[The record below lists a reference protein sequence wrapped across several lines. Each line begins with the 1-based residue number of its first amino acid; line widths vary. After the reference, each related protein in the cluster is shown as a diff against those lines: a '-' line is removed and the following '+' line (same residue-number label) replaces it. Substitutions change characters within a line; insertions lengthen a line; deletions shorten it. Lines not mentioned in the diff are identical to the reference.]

1 MGRETPVRDGSSV
14 HEPNQLV
21 NCAAD
26 ALDSAPA
33 PMSDPLLPLP
43 WLDILIILG
52 LILLNGV
59 FAMSELAIVSS
70 REARLR
76 ALAKTGSSGAR
87 CALDL
92 AAKPGRFLSTVQI
105 GITLI
110 SILAGAYS
118 GASLGGPVSQQL
130 EAAGLEADTAR
141 TVGFGL
147 VIAVVTY
154 VSLIVGEL
162 VPKQFALRSP
172 EPIAAIVA
180 RPMNWLSKAT
190 APFVWLLD
198 KTSLLIFRV
207 LGLNRESKNQVTAEE
222 LHLVVAEAQTAGVLE
237 ESERAIISGIVRLA
251 DRPVREVMTPR
262 TEIDW
267 IDVGASTEEIR
278 QELLDNPHSRI
289 PVADGSIENIVGVIQ
304 TRDVLAASIRG
315 EPLDLKRLCRK
326 APVIPDLMDA
336 MDALAVLRGADVPLA
351 LVHDEYGH
359 LDGIVT
365 PGSILAALAGTFAH
379 DVEQGEEPPLV
390 EREDGSWLVSGA
402 ASADL
407 LVDRLGV
414 NLPDDRDYSTVAGFA
429 LSVLKH
435 IPETGERFRHDG
447 WSFEIV
453 DMDGRKIDKLIVSRM
468 RRKPAE
474 SHVEAAK

>member
-1 MGRETPVRDGSSV
+1 
-14 HEPNQLV
+14 
-21 NCAAD
+21 
-26 ALDSAPA
+26 
-33 PMSDPLLPLP
+33 MSDHISPIP
-43 WLDILIILG
+43 WTDVFIILA
-52 LILLNGV
+52 LIALNGV

-70 REARLR
+70 REARLK
-76 ALAKTGSSGAR
+76 AMAKSGSRGAQ

-92 AAKPGRFLSTVQI
+92 VAEPGRFLSTVQI

-110 SILAGAYS
+110 GILAGAYS
-118 GASLGGPVSQQL
+118 GASLGTPTAERLQL
-130 EAAGLEADTAR
+130 LGMDPETAKG
-141 TVGFGL
+141 VGFGI
-147 VIAVVTY
+147 VIVITTFL
-154 VSLIVGEL
+154 SLIIGEL

-172 EPIAAIVA
+172 EPIAVA
-180 RPMNWLSKAT
+180 MSRPMRWLSTVT
-190 APFVWLLD
+190 APFGWLLD
-198 KTSLLIFRV
+198 RTSALIFRL
-207 LGLNRESKNQVTAEE
+207 LGMNRESKNQVTAEE

-237 ESERAIISGIVRLA
+237 EDERAMISGIVRLA

-262 TEIDW
+262 MEIDW
-267 IDVGASTEEIR
+267 IDVAASPEEIQR
-278 QELLDNPHSRI
+278 ELLENPHSRI

-304 TRDVLAASIRG
+304 TRDVLAANIRG
-315 EPLDLKRLCRK
+315 EPLDLQRLCRK

-336 MDALAVLRGADVPLA
+336 MDALAVLRNADVPLA

-407 LVDRLGV
+407 LSDRLGV
-414 NLPDDRDYSTVAGFA
+414 NLPADRDYSTVAGFA

-435 IPETGERFRHDG
+435 LPETGETFRYDG

-453 DMDGRKIDKLIVSRM
+453 DMDGRKIDKLIASRPSK
-468 RRKPAE
+468 RPAE
-474 SHVEAAK
+474 AQAEAVG

>member
-1 MGRETPVRDGSSV
+1 
-14 HEPNQLV
+14 
-21 NCAAD
+21 
-26 ALDSAPA
+26 
-33 PMSDPLLPLP
+33 MSDHISPIP
-43 WLDILIILG
+43 WADVLIILA
-52 LILLNGV
+52 LIALNGV

-70 REARLR
+70 REARLK
-76 ALAKTGSSGAR
+76 ALAKSGSGGAR

-92 AAKPGRFLSTVQI
+92 AAEPGRFLSTVQI

-110 SILAGAYS
+110 GILAGAYS
-118 GASLGGPVSQQL
+118 GASLGGPVAERL
-130 EAAGLEADTAR
+130 MLFGIEPATAQP
-141 TVGFGL
+141 VGFGL
-147 VIAVVTY
+147 VIVVTTF

-172 EPIAAIVA
+172 ERIAVLVS
-180 RPMNWLSKAT
+180 RPMRWLSKAG

-198 KTSLLIFRV
+198 RTSALIFHL
-207 LGLNRESKNQVTAEE
+207 LGLDRESKNQVTAEE

-262 TEIDW
+262 TEVYW
-267 IDVGASTEEIR
+267 IDAGASPEEIR
-278 QELLDNPHSRI
+278 QALLETPHSRV
-289 PVADGSIENIVGVIQ
+289 PVANGSIENIVGVIQ
-304 TRDVLAASIRG
+304 TRDVLVAALEGQAI
-315 EPLDLKRLCRK
+315 DLKRLCRD

-336 MDALAVLRGADVPLA
+336 MDALAVLRSADVPLA

-407 LVDRLGV
+407 LSDQLGV
-414 NLPDDRDYSTVAGFA
+414 QLPGDRDFSTVAGFA

-435 IPETGERFRHDG
+435 LPEAGETFRHDG
-447 WSFEIV
+447 WTFEIV
-453 DMDGRKIDKLIVSRM
+453 DLDGRKIDKLIASRP
-468 RRKPAE
+468 RKKPAAE
-474 SHVEAAK
+474 QAEAVS